1 MKNRLQPVFV
11 GFFFLPHLKKLQL
24 VTRTMSKKPDWRFEK
39 NRFRS
44 GCQTGFFRLLQPD
57 FETLTPT
64 VLDTPLSRT
73 TTRSPMFMTQPI
85 SLCAPM
91 LISLT
96 PPALFKWL
104 QQ

>member
-57 FETLTPT
+57 FETLPERKGD
-64 VLDTPLSRT
+64 LKGFLY
-73 TTRSPMFMTQPI
+73 
-85 SLCAPM
+85 
-91 LISLT
+91 
-96 PPALFKWL
+96 PARKDR
-104 QQ
+104 